1 MIEFIPDDSA
11 TTSTAQNARDQDGD
25 GFEWEL
31 NWQPIPSLRLN
42 GNYSWQ
48 DAKDAQTGQAVADAP
63 GQQFK
68 VGANW
73 EFKPQWS
80 INSQIYWVG
89 DRQRAVGD
97 ARPAIDDYTLLNLTL
112 RRKNVVPDLDLSI
125 AMRNLTDEDA
135 REPSNGTIADDYPLE
150 SRSVWLELKYL
161 FN

>member
-1 MIEFIPDDSA
+1 MDA

-25 GFEWEL
+25 GFEWEAS
-31 NWQPIPSLRLN
+31 WQPIPSLRLN

-48 DAKDAQTGQAVADAP
+48 DAKDAQTGLAVADAP

-73 EFKPQWS
+73 EFRPEWS
-80 INSQIYWVG
+80 LNSQIYWVG
-89 DRQRAVGD
+89 DRQRAAGD
-97 ARPAIDDYTLLNLTL
+97 ERPAIDDYARLNLTL
-112 RRKNVVPDLDLSI
+112 RRKNILPNLDLSI

-150 SRSVWLELKYL
+150 SRSMWLELKYL
-161 FN
+161 FR